1 MPERIEGRNAV
12 IEALRS
18 GRELERIFIARGVK
32 HDASLDEIRELA
44 TAAGIPV
51 TAVER
56 AELDRASER
65 GHHQGVAAV
74 AADFGYAALAD
85 VIARAEGEERS
96 LVLLLDHV
104 TDPGNLGAIIRSA
117 EVAGADGV
125 VVAERRSAPVT
136 TIVHKASAGATAYL
150 PVARVTNLVRAM
162 EELKA
167 AGFWVAGASEH
178 ATQTLWDAPLD
189 GRLVLAL
196 GAEGEGL
203 SRLVAERCD
212 FLVSIPVNG
221 HVSSLNV
228 AQAATVLA
236 YEWVRRAQVG

>member
-18 GRELERIFIARGVK
+18 GRELERVFIARGVK

-44 TAAGIPV
+44 TKAGIPV

-74 AADFGYAALAD
+74 AAEFEYAALAD
-85 VIARAEGEERS
+85 VIAGAEGKERS
-96 LVLLLDHV
+96 LLLLLDHV

-117 EVAGADGV
+117 EVAGAAGV
-125 VVAERRSAPVT
+125 IVAERRSAPVT
-136 TIVHKASAGATAYL
+136 TIVHKASAGATAYV

-189 GRLVLAL
+189 GRLVVAL

-221 HVSSLNV
+221 RVSSLNV

>member
-1 MPERIEGRNAV
+1 VPERIEGRNAV

-18 GRELERIFIARGVK
+18 GRELERVFIARGVK
-32 HDASLDEIRELA
+32 HDTSLDEIRELA
-44 TAAGIPV
+44 TRAGIPL

-56 AELDRASER
+56 AELDRGSER
-65 GHHQGVAAV
+65 GHHQGVAAI
-74 AADFGYAALAD
+74 AAEFEYASLAD
-85 VIARAEGEERS
+85 VIARAAGEARS

-117 EVAGADGV
+117 EVAGAVGV

-136 TIVHKASAGATAYL
+136 TVVHKASAGATAYL

-162 EELKA
+162 EELKSG
-167 AGFWVAGASEH
+167 GFWVAGASEH
-178 ATQTLWDAPLD
+178 APQALWDAPLD
-189 GRLVLAL
+189 GRLVVAL

-212 FLVSIPVNG
+212 FLVSIPVSG
-221 HVSSLNV
+221 RVGSLNV

-236 YEWVRRAQVG
+236 YEWVRRAQVS